1 MSLKINQADSAFSKC
16 VRAANDYTCYRCG
29 TVYSKSSPG
38 LHCSHNFSRRHRT
51 IRWCKENALPLC
63 YGCHQ
68 WFGGNPADSGQ
79 WLVEQLGEG
88 SIDILREKMNS
99 KIKVPKSEEKEI
111 AAHYRA
117 QLKLIEQ
124 KRADGETGYIDFDS
138 WQ

>member
-1 MSLKINQADSAFSKC
+1 MSLKINPADSAFSKC
-16 VRAANDYTCYRCG
+16 VRAANNYTCYKCEN
-29 TVYSKSSPG
+29 VYDKSSSG

-68 WFGGNPADSGQ
+68 WFGGNPADSGK
-79 WLVEQLGEG
+79 WLVEQLGDG
-88 SIDILREKMNS
+88 AIDILREKMNS

-117 QLKLIEQ
+117 QLNLIEQ
-124 KRADGETGYIDFDS
+124 KRADGETGYIDFES